1 MQISPVSPV
10 LVKELFPPGPAASG
24 RSGAAAG
31 GARPLPHLENRISTV
46 QNTPLCCELSV
57 APRIK
62 MWYDKLYYSAVSE
75 RGFVLMSQEKLTVA
89 VLFGGASTEHDVS
102 RLSVS
107 SVLRELNR
115 EKYEILPVGI
125 TRSGEWLLYSG
136 DVSLIADGRWEQPE
150 LTTPCLLSPV
160 PAHHGLMVQT
170 PDGWQPRRVDVVFP
184 VLHGM
189 NGEDGT
195 VQGLLELAQ
204 LPYVGCG
211 VTGSANCMDK
221 DIAKRLFAEAGI
233 PVAGGFTIYR
243 GEEPSSAELTAR
255 VEAELGWPVFVKP
268 VNLGS
273 SVGVSRACNGEEL
286 EAAMAQALRFDRK
299 VLVEEAICG
308 AEVECAV
315 MGNHHNAVASDVLGE
330 IVPVREMYDYEGKYL
345 DGSTRLY
352 IPARIPGDQTELIR
366 KTAVAAYR
374 ALDCRGLSRV
384 DFFALPDG
392 TIRLNEINTLPGFT
406 SISMF
411 PKLFMAGG
419 YTYPRL
425 LDRLIELALEPR

>member
-1 MQISPVSPV
+1 
-10 LVKELFPPGPAASG
+10 
-24 RSGAAAG
+24 
-31 GARPLPHLENRISTV
+31 
-46 QNTPLCCELSV
+46 
-57 APRIK
+57 
-62 MWYDKLYYSAVSE
+62 
-75 RGFVLMSQEKLTVA
+75 MSQEKLTVA

-107 SVLRELNR
+107 SVLRELDR

-233 PVAGGFTIYR
+233 PVAGGFTVYR
-243 GEEPSSAELTAR
+243 GEEPTPAELTAR

-299 VLVEEAICG
+299 VLVEEAIRG

-411 PKLFMAGG
+411 PKLFMASG
-419 YTYPRL
+419 YTYPQL